1 MSPLRRILI
10 TLVVAV
16 AVIVG
21 GLYCL
26 APVALSYYETR
37 KAIPITKIVPTEL
50 EDRSVSDTQSK
61 KLSYL
66 GYEFEV
72 PWGDLDETLTKLYPT
87 DKPQKLRADLHFHSG
102 LRLAVS
108 VGPPRTFET
117 QFANDFHMSPQAFE
131 TLFGKSDYNFMR
143 TVFGF
148 SPEKIH
154 HWPPSSARSSH
165 DMVLLTLKS
174 ILPSKPA
181 ESGIFNI
188 QNANYKGFQQ
198 GNPKME
204 HDGVVLSLYSDEG
217 GIEFVFSLKNYKGQ
231 GISQRDLNR
240 IIQSLRKSS

>member
-1 MSPLRRILI
+1 MRLLRRILI
-10 TLVVAV
+10 TLVVTLAV
-16 AVIVG
+16 VFV
-21 GLYCL
+21 GLYGV
-26 APVALSYYETR
+26 APVALSYYEAR
-37 KAIPITKIVPTEL
+37 KAVPITRIVPAEL
-50 EDRSVSDTQSK
+50 EDRSVSGAQRT

-72 PWGDLDETLTKLYPT
+72 PWGDLDETQTKLYPT

-117 QFANDFHMSPQAFE
+117 QFANDVHMSPQVFE
-131 TLFGKSDYNFMR
+131 ALFGKSDYNFMR

-148 SPEKIH
+148 SPDKIH
-154 HWPPSSARSSH
+154 HWPPSSARSSQ
-165 DMVLLTLKS
+165 DMVLLMLKS

-181 ESGIFNI
+181 ESGIFNV
-188 QNANYKGFQQ
+188 QNGGYKGFQQ

-204 HDGVVLSLYSDEG
+204 HDGIILSLYSEEG

-231 GISQRDLNR
+231 GITQPELNC
-240 IIQSLRKSS
+240 IIQSMRKSS